1 MPVST
6 FSHGS
11 TAVRFGARSEIVS
24 RWNTTRERILQDER
38 LQRNSHLQELDGTG
52 IHFSESWPLR
62 PASTSSTME
71 IEDKMLDDETAKE
84 GSHHITSLTPEPE
97 VQWVADNIEAERSLP
112 TQRLSGSWPR
122 RRTVLLPVSEEE
134 DSRRVLKGCDSGTF
148 ESPPPNAE
156 EALVTSITQR
166 RAQESKASQEAS
178 QNGSETANTLDSSGE
193 PIATAPSSTRVP
205 SETSF
210 VDRTSPTSDQS
221 RRTSPTLDGEVAT
234 SISYTRKSSIAKSSI
249 LEDTSQRSS
258 TYNPHSTTQITQ
270 NYDRVRYSWQSVRD
284 EQPNRPRVTILKIV
298 STAASSSAGFPQ
310 GEAFGFSISP
320 GGRRIAAYNSARLYI
335 LQTTPLPVGI
345 SQDFELKRRP
355 LAVEVLDDGTF
366 LAILSDQH
374 TVNVYDLSQSRRCKT
389 IKLDFPTYCIAL
401 APMGGLLAAAYE
413 GGVEIFSLDP
423 AALPTDR
430 RAVRSQR
437 MDRMSFSQD
446 GSTLLGTTTRVNASS
461 SVIVNVP
468 VFPASPDGVPT
479 SEELKEA
486 WCSELLHPENI
497 RNSSHASF
505 MREDGNTCNDRLF
518 AWNGIADTFGV
529 LNTTDLKYGNVD
541 FPVVVSPPLSSCGG
555 CGAAI
560 KSAPALDEFGDTV
573 AMIVNDRTVRLYIVP
588 HKASESEAAVEA
600 HSIDHELDEGYG
612 CPFSDARWVYS
623 DNSRPGQSNSQGH
636 VQGRLLVTS
645 PGGVGDSGLP
655 EESVQDIEGGRI
667 IMFDF
672 DSQFSGQPTQTYSLA
687 LGKSPPQTLEEPE
700 IDVADE
706 VALIRRRTINQ
717 SKGGGLSQ
725 RPVTLGRAATTFNPA
740 RNGNRSNSPAFNLR
754 RASSATSMN
763 PGQSDAARSL
773 PDLLETNEASESTA
787 AIDEPF
793 LNTAP
798 RSQASLQR
806 AASNAQRHR
815 FQALEERS
823 QQRMSADSAAS
834 FLPLPEYTE
843 EPNAPLPSRF
853 RVMAGLDSHPPNESK
868 PAVVTKSNVRHSGG
882 FQSQANTPS
891 PAVGRST
898 VEQPFAGPVATTPTA
913 RGTRV
918 NSAQPQ
924 IPRSLQRAYS
934 HAVGRM
940 GTGQAP
946 TLIGDWQNVSPIGP
960 NSENGFPASFNN
972 GAPQS
977 AAPRASSAAPRT
989 SVEEPWNQTSSDTT
1003 RIPRYRHSTSLL
1015 NPPGHRTPH
1024 PSPNPAAPAYPQNAR
1039 SMLPSQ
1045 QNLNRHMPA
1054 YMQAFHDSSAASSSL
1069 PTSLFSAAQ
1078 MPDHVPHRILEPI
1091 SAVPHP
1097 VTAWHPPAPSSP
1109 APAPDVPRGNAR
1121 TPDVLRPN
1129 MRSADNLR
1137 SNMRSADDLSAHI
1150 RSPDA
1155 LRATIRSPD
1164 VHRVNMRSPNSGHS
1178 RQASLVGKTATAF
1191 PATTKTKKLG
1201 FFKRKRKGVD
1211 DPRLS
1216 SAGAGTVTD
1225 RVPDLPGKNVPRS
1238 AWTSGKKIKKR
1249 ESSSVSWKWW

>member
-24 RWNTTRERILQDER
+24 RWNSTRERILQDEY
-38 LQRNSHLQELDGTG
+38 LQRNSQIQELDGTG
-52 IHFSESWPLR
+52 LHESESWPLR
-62 PASTSSTME
+62 PASVSPTSESG
-71 IEDKMLDDETAKE
+71 DKMYDVDTAKE
-84 GSHHITSLTPEPE
+84 GSHHITSLAPEPE
-97 VQWVADNIEAERSLP
+97 AEWVADDVDAREPVPI
-112 TQRLSGSWPR
+112 QRLSGSWPR

-134 DSRRVLKGCDSGTF
+134 DSHQGHVAVLKGSDSGTF
-148 ESPPPNAE
+148 VSPPPDAE
-156 EALVTSITQR
+156 EALVTQIAQR
-166 RAQESKASQEAS
+166 RNQESKVSLETSPETSKEVADALEPSEGPNVTAPASTPAS
-178 QNGSETANTLDSSGE
+178 SETG
-193 PIATAPSSTRVP
+193 
-205 SETSF
+205 SF
-210 VDRTSPTSDQS
+210 DRTNVTPDQS
-221 RRTSPTLDGEVAT
+221 RRTSPTFGGDVAT
-234 SISYTRKSSIAKSSI
+234 TNSYARKSSIAKSSL

-270 NYDRVRYSWQSVRD
+270 NNDRVRYSWQSSRD
-284 EQPNRPRVTILKIV
+284 EEPNRPRVTILKIV

-345 SQDFELKRRP
+345 SQDFTLKRRP

-374 TVNVYDLSQSRRCKT
+374 TVNIYDLSQSRRSKT

-413 GGVEIFSLDP
+413 GGVEIFSLHP
-423 AALPTDR
+423 TALPTDR

-437 MDRMSFSQD
+437 MDRLSFSQD
-446 GSTLLGTTTRVNASS
+446 GSTLLGTTTRINASS

-486 WCSELLHPENI
+486 WCSELLHPENV

-518 AWNGIADTFGV
+518 AWNGIADTFGI
-529 LNTTDLKYGNVD
+529 LNTTDLQYGHVD
-541 FPVVVSPPLSSCGG
+541 FPVVVSPPLSTCGG

-560 KSAPALDEFGDTV
+560 KSAPALDEYGDTV

-588 HKASESEAAVEA
+588 HKASDNGVGVEA

-623 DNSRPGQSNSQGH
+623 DTSASARSNNQAH

-672 DSQFSGQPTQTYSLA
+672 DSQFSGHPTQTYSLA

-706 VALIRRRTINQ
+706 VALVRRRTINQ

-725 RPVTLGRAATTFNPA
+725 RPVTLGRAATTFNPT
-740 RNGNRSNSPAFNLR
+740 RNGARSNSPAFNLR
-754 RASSATSMN
+754 RTSSATSMHS
-763 PGQSDAARSL
+763 GQPDAARPL
-773 PDLLETNEASESTA
+773 PDLLETNEAIEPTA

-823 QQRMSADSAAS
+823 QQRMSGESAAG

-853 RVMAGLDSHPPNESK
+853 RAMAGLDSPAQTEPK
-868 PAVVTKSNVRHSGG
+868 PAVVTKSGERNSGPS
-882 FQSQANTPS
+882 QSQANTSPS
-891 PAVGRST
+891 AADRVAVDHL
-898 VEQPFAGPVATTPTA
+898 ATMPRTH
-913 RGTRV
+913 
-918 NSAQPQ
+918 AQPQ

-934 HAVGRM
+934 HAVGRI

-946 TLIGDWQNVSPIGP
+946 VLIGDWQNVSPIGP
-960 NSENGFPASFNN
+960 NGQYGFPNSLNTSH
-972 GAPQS
+972 S
-977 AAPRASSAAPRT
+977 AGPRVSS
-989 SVEEPWNQTSSDTT
+989 EEPQDRVSSDTT
-1003 RIPRYRHSTSLL
+1003 RRARYRHSTSLL
-1015 NPPGHRTPH
+1015 NPPGHRTPNLS
-1024 PSPNPAAPAYPQNAR
+1024 PSPTSPTYPPSATAT
-1039 SMLPSQ
+1039 LPPHQ
-1045 QNLNRHMPA
+1045 FPNFTALNHHMPPH
-1054 YMQAFHDSSAASSSL
+1054 MQAFHDDAATASSSA
-1069 PTSLFSAAQ
+1069 SLFSATH
-1078 MPDHVPHRILEPI
+1078 MPDHVPHRILEPTSTI
-1091 SAVPHP
+1091 PHP
-1097 VTAWHPPAPSSP
+1097 VTAWHPPAASSP
-1109 APAPDVPRGNAR
+1109 AAPAPDVPRGN
-1121 TPDVLRPN
+1121 V
-1129 MRSADNLR
+1129 RSPGVPR
-1137 SNMRSADDLSAHI
+1137 SNL
-1150 RSPDA
+1150 
-1155 LRATIRSPD
+1155 
-1164 VHRVNMRSPNSGHS
+1164 RSPNSGHSYSHSHSHS
-1178 RQASLVGKTATAF
+1178 RQASLVGKTAAF
-1191 PATTKTKKLG
+1191 PTTVKVKKRG
-1201 FFKRKRKGVD
+1201 FFKRNSKSVD
-1211 DPRLS
+1211 DRRHTADGIADLS
-1216 SAGAGTVTD
+1216 GRNAANSG
-1225 RVPDLPGKNVPRS
+1225 
-1238 AWTSGKKIKKR
+1238 WMSGKKIKKK
-1249 ESSSVSWKWW
+1249 EGSAPGGGGGCAVM

>member
-6 FSHGS
+6 FSHES
-11 TAVRFGARSEIVS
+11 TTVRFGARSEIVS
-24 RWNTTRERILQDER
+24 RWHSTRERILQDEY
-38 LQRNSHLQELDGTG
+38 LQQNSQIQELDGTG

-62 PASTSSTME
+62 PASASPTPAET
-71 IEDKMLDDETAKE
+71 EDKMLDVDTTIEE
-84 GSHHITSLTPEPE
+84 SHHITSLAPEPE
-97 VQWVADNIEAERSLP
+97 AQWVEDDVGMAERMP
-112 TQRLSGSWPR
+112 MQRLSGSWPR
-122 RRTVLLPVSEEE
+122 RRTVLLPVSEEV
-134 DSRRVLKGCDSGTF
+134 DSRQVLKGSDSGTF
-148 ESPPPNAE
+148 VSAPPDAE
-156 EALVTSITQR
+156 EALVTSIAQR
-166 RAQESKASQEAS
+166 RAQESKVSQETS
-178 QNGSETANTLDSSGE
+178 HNVSEEVANALETPEE
-193 PIATAPSSTRVP
+193 PEVTAPLSTRAP
-205 SETSF
+205 SETSLL
-210 VDRTSPTSDQS
+210 DRTNASPDQS
-221 RRTSPTLDGEVAT
+221 RRTSPTLDGDFAT
-234 SISYTRKSSIAKSSI
+234 STSYARKNSIAKSSI
-249 LEDTSQRSS
+249 LDDTSQISS
-258 TYNPHSTTQITQ
+258 THNAHSTTQITH
-270 NYDRVRYSWQSVRD
+270 NNGRVRYSWQSVRD
-284 EQPNRPRVTILKIV
+284 EEPNRPRVTILKIV
-298 STAASSSAGFPQ
+298 STAASSSAGFPH

-335 LQTTPLPVGI
+335 LQTTPLPVGV

-401 APMGGLLAAAYE
+401 GPMGGLLAAAYE

-423 AALPTDR
+423 TALPTDR

-437 MDRMSFSQD
+437 MDRLSFSQD

-518 AWNGIADTFGV
+518 AWNGIADTFGM
-529 LNTTDLKYGNVD
+529 LNTTDLQYGNVD
-541 FPVVVSPPLSSCGG
+541 FPVVVSPPLSTCGG

-560 KSAPALDEFGDTV
+560 KSVPALDEYGDTV

-588 HKASESEAAVEA
+588 HKASENGVGVEA

-612 CPFSDARWVYS
+612 YPFSDARWVYS
-623 DNSRPGQSNSQGH
+623 DTNRPPQSNNQAH

-655 EESVQDIEGGRI
+655 EELVQDLEGGRI

-672 DSQFSGQPTQTYSLA
+672 DTQFSGQATQTYSLA

-700 IDVADE
+700 VDVADE

-740 RNGNRSNSPAFNLR
+740 RNGSRSNSPAYNLR
-754 RASSATSMN
+754 RANSAMSVYSGH
-763 PGQSDAARSL
+763 PDAARSL
-773 PDLLETNEASESTA
+773 PDLLETNEASEPTT

-806 AASNAQRHR
+806 AASNSQRHR

-823 QQRMSADSAAS
+823 QQRMSGDSTAG

-853 RVMAGLDSHPPNESK
+853 RVMAGLDSHPLPEPK
-868 PAVVTKSNVRHSGG
+868 PAVATKSNARHSGG
-882 FQSQANTPS
+882 FQAQTSTPS
-891 PAVGRST
+891 SAVSRET
-898 VEQPFAGPVATTPTA
+898 IDQVFAGPVATTPTA
-913 RGTRV
+913 RSTRR

-934 HAVGRM
+934 QAVI

-946 TLIGDWQNVSPIGP
+946 VLIGDWQNVSPIGP
-960 NSENGFPASFNN
+960 SGQYGFPSSFNN
-972 GAPQS
+972 GASQS
-977 AAPRASSAAPRT
+977 AAPRASS
-989 SVEEPWNQTSSDTT
+989 EEPWDPVSSDKL
-1003 RIPRYRHSTSLL
+1003 RSNRYRHSTSLL

-1024 PSPNPAAPAYPQNAR
+1024 SSPNPTTPAYLQSATPTFTPQPQQSPNFTA
-1039 SMLPSQ
+1039 LP
-1045 QNLNRHMPA
+1045 RRRMPA
-1054 YMQAFHDSSAASSSL
+1054 HMQAFHDTAATTSS
-1069 PTSLFSAAQ
+1069 PTSLFSATQ
-1078 MPDHVPHRILEPI
+1078 LPDHVPHRILEPI
-1091 SAVPHP
+1091 STIPHP

-1121 TPDVLRPN
+1121 SPDVLRAN
-1129 MRSADNLR
+1129 MRSSDV
-1137 SNMRSADDLSAHI
+1137 
-1150 RSPDA
+1150 
-1155 LRATIRSPD
+1155 LRASMRSPD
-1164 VHRVNMRSPNSGHS
+1164 VLRANMRSPNSGHS
-1178 RQASLVGKTATAF
+1178 RQASLIGRTATAF
-1191 PATTKTKKLG
+1191 PTTVKAKKLG

-1211 DPRLS
+1211 DHRLS
-1216 SAGAGTVTD
+1216 GAGAGAGAD
-1225 RVPDLPGKNVPRS
+1225 RIPDPPVKNVAS
-1238 AWTSGKKIKKR
+1238 TGWMSGRKIKKKDGKP
-1249 ESSSVSWKWW
+1249 STAGGSGSGCAVM

>member
-24 RWNTTRERILQDER
+24 RWNSTRERILQDEY
-38 LQRNSHLQELDGTG
+38 LQRNSQIQELDGTG
-52 IHFSESWPLR
+52 LHESETWPLR
-62 PASTSSTME
+62 PASVSPTSESD
-71 IEDKMLDDETAKE
+71 DKMLDLDTAKE
-84 GSHHITSLTPEPE
+84 GSHHITSLAPEPE
-97 VQWVADNIEAERSLP
+97 AQWVADDVDAGETVPI
-112 TQRLSGSWPR
+112 QRLSGSWPR

-134 DSRRVLKGCDSGTF
+134 DSHQKRVAVLKGSDSGTF
-148 ESPPPNAE
+148 VSPAPDAE
-156 EALVTSITQR
+156 EAHVTSIAQR
-166 RAQESKASQEAS
+166 RGQESRVSQETSREAS
-178 QNGSETANTLDSSGE
+178 ENVADAFESPGE
-193 PIATAPSSTRVP
+193 PVVTAPASTRAP
-205 SETSF
+205 SETSSF
-210 VDRTSPTSDQS
+210 DRTNATPDQS
-221 RRTSPTLDGEVAT
+221 RRTSPALDGEVAT
-234 SISYTRKSSIAKSSI
+234 SISYARKSSIAKSSL
-249 LEDTSQRSS
+249 LEDISQRSS
-258 TYNPHSTTQITQ
+258 TYNPQSTTQITQ
-270 NYDRVRYSWQSVRD
+270 NNDRVRYSWQSSRD
-284 EQPNRPRVTILKIV
+284 EEPNRPRVTILKIV

-345 SQDFELKRRP
+345 SQDFTLKRRP

-374 TVNVYDLSQSRRCKT
+374 TVNVYDLSQSRRSKT

-413 GGVEIFSLDP
+413 GGVEIFSLHP
-423 AALPTDR
+423 SALPTDR

-437 MDRMSFSQD
+437 MDRLSFSQD
-446 GSTLLGTTTRVNASS
+446 GSTLLGTTTRINASS

-529 LNTTDLKYGNVD
+529 LNTTDLQYGNVD
-541 FPVVVSPPLSSCGG
+541 FPVVVSPPLSTCGG

-560 KSAPALDEFGDTV
+560 KSAPALDEYGDTV

-588 HKASESEAAVEA
+588 HKASDSGVGVEA

-612 CPFSDARWVYS
+612 CPFSDARWVHS
-623 DNSRPGQSNSQGH
+623 DTSASARSNNQTH

-645 PGGVGDSGLP
+645 PGGVGDSGFT
-655 EESVQDIEGGRI
+655 EESVQDMEGGRI

-672 DSQFSGQPTQTYSLA
+672 DSQFSGQATQTYSLT
-687 LGKSPPQTLEEPE
+687 LGKSPPQILEEPE

-706 VALIRRRTINQ
+706 VALVRRRTINQ
-717 SKGGGLSQ
+717 NKGGGLSQ

-740 RNGNRSNSPAFNLR
+740 RNGARSNRPAFNLR
-754 RASSATSMN
+754 RTNSVTSAYL
-763 PGQSDAARSL
+763 GQPDPARSL
-773 PDLLETNEASESTA
+773 PDLLETNEATESTA

-798 RSQASLQR
+798 RSHASLQR

-823 QQRMSADSAAS
+823 QQRMSGESSAG

-853 RVMAGLDSHPPNESK
+853 RAMAGLDSPAQPEPK
-868 PAVVTKSNVRHSGG
+868 PSVATKSNARTSAAYQGQV
-882 FQSQANTPS
+882 NTPLS
-891 PAVGRST
+891 
-898 VEQPFAGPVATTPTA
+898 AGHVATM
-913 RGTRV
+913 
-918 NSAQPQ
+918 SAGGSTHTQPQ

-934 HAVGRM
+934 HAVGRI

-946 TLIGDWQNVSPIGP
+946 VLIGDWQNVSPIGP
-960 NSENGFPASFNN
+960 NGQYGFPSSLNS
-972 GAPQS
+972 GAPHS
-977 AAPRASSAAPRT
+977 AVPRVSS
-989 SVEEPWNQTSSDTT
+989 EEPWDRVSSDTT
-1003 RIPRYRHSTSLL
+1003 RSNRYRHSTSLL
-1015 NPPGHRTPH
+1015 NPPGHRT
-1024 PSPNPAAPAYPQNAR
+1024 SPNPNSPTYPQSAA
-1039 SMLPSQ
+1039 STLPPQ
-1045 QNLNRHMPA
+1045 QFPNFTALNRHTPPR
-1054 YMQAFHDSSAASSSL
+1054 MQAFHDAAATPSS
-1069 PTSLFSAAQ
+1069 PTSLFSATQ
-1078 MPDHVPHRILEPI
+1078 MPDHVPHRILEPTSTI
-1091 SAVPHP
+1091 PHP

-1121 TPDVLRPN
+1121 SPEVLR
-1129 MRSADNLR
+1129 SSL
-1137 SNMRSADDLSAHI
+1137 
-1150 RSPDA
+1150 
-1155 LRATIRSPD
+1155 
-1164 VHRVNMRSPNSGHS
+1164 RSPNSGHS
-1178 RQASLVGKTATAF
+1178 RQTSLVCKTAALPTTA
-1191 PATTKTKKLG
+1191 KVKKRG
-1201 FFKRKRKGVD
+1201 FFKRNKKSAD
-1211 DPRLS
+1211 NPRSFGGS
-1216 SAGAGTVTD
+1216 SRVAADGTA
-1225 RVPDLPGKNVPRS
+1225 DLPGKKAAS
-1238 AWTSGKKIKKR
+1238 SGWMSGKKIKKK
-1249 ESSSVSWKWW
+1249 EGAASAGGSGGGSGCAVM

>member
-24 RWNTTRERILQDER
+24 RWNTTRERILQDEHS
-38 LQRNSHLQELDGTG
+38 QIQELDGTG
-52 IHFSESWPLR
+52 IHLSDSWPLR
-62 PASTSSTME
+62 PASTSPTVES
-71 IEDKMLDDETAKE
+71 EDKMFDVDVAKE

-97 VQWVADNIEAERSLP
+97 VQWVADDVDAGASLP
-112 TQRLSGSWPR
+112 IQRLSGSWPR

-134 DSRRVLKGCDSGTF
+134 DSRQVLKGCDSGTF
-148 ESPPPNAE
+148 VSPPPDAE
-156 EALVTSITQR
+156 EALVTTITQR
-166 RAQESKASQEAS
+166 RAQESKVSRETSQD
-178 QNGSETANTLDSSGE
+178 GSRETSNAPDSTEE
-193 PIATAPSSTRVP
+193 PIITAPSSTRAP

-210 VDRTSPTSDQS
+210 VDRTSASPDQS
-221 RRTSPTLDGEVAT
+221 RRTSPTLDGEFAT
-234 SISYTRKSSIAKSSI
+234 SNSYPRKSSIAKSLL

-270 NYDRVRYSWQSVRD
+270 KNDRVRYSWQSARD
-284 EQPNRPRVTILKIV
+284 EEPNRPRVTILKIV

-423 AALPTDR
+423 SALPTDR

-437 MDRMSFSQD
+437 MDRLSFSQD

-518 AWNGIADTFGV
+518 AWNGIADTFGM
-529 LNTTDLKYGNVD
+529 LNTTDLQYGNVD
-541 FPVVVSPPLSSCGG
+541 FPVVVSPPLSTCGG

-560 KSAPALDEFGDTV
+560 KSAPALDEYGDTV

-588 HKASESEAAVEA
+588 HKASENGVGVEA

-623 DNSRPGQSNSQGH
+623 DTSRPGQSNHQAH

-655 EESVQDIEGGRI
+655 EESVQDMEGGRI

-672 DSQFSGQPTQTYSLA
+672 DTQFSGQPTQTYSLA

-740 RNGNRSNSPAFNLR
+740 RNGVRTNSPAFNLR
-754 RASSATSMN
+754 RASSTPSIN
-763 PGQSDAARSL
+763 SGQLDAARAL
-773 PDLLETNEASESTA
+773 PDLLETNEASEPTA

-823 QQRMSADSAAS
+823 QQRMSVDSAGG

-853 RVMAGLDSHPPNESK
+853 RAMAGLDSHPLPETK
-868 PAVVTKSNVRHSGG
+868 PAVVTKSNARHSGG
-882 FQSQANTPS
+882 FQSQTNTPS
-891 PAVGRST
+891 SAVSREDRAT
-898 VEQPFAGPVATTPTA
+898 AGSVATTPTA

-934 HAVGRM
+934 HAVGRI

-946 TLIGDWQNVSPIGP
+946 VLIGDWQNVSPIGP
-960 NSENGFPASFNN
+960 NSDYGFPTSFNN
-972 GAPQS
+972 GTPQS
-977 AAPRASSAAPRT
+977 AAPRASS
-989 SVEEPWNQTSSDTT
+989 EEPWDRTSSDTL
-1003 RIPRYRHSTSLL
+1003 RNNRYRHSTSLL

-1024 PSPNPAAPAYPQNAR
+1024 SSPSLSSPAYPQRATSTAR
-1039 SMLPSQ
+1039 PQ
-1045 QNLNRHMPA
+1045 QFPDFTALDRR
-1054 YMQAFHDSSAASSSL
+1054 MQAFHDAAATSSS
-1069 PTSLFSAAQ
+1069 PASLFSAAQ
-1078 MPDHVPHRILEPI
+1078 LPDHVPHRILEPI
-1091 SAVPHP
+1091 STVPHP

-1109 APAPDVPRGNAR
+1109 APAPDVPRGNVR
-1121 TPDVLRPN
+1121 TPDILRGNVRTLDALPLRVN
-1129 MRSADNLR
+1129 MRS
-1137 SNMRSADDLSAHI
+1137 
-1150 RSPDA
+1150 PDI
-1155 LRATIRSPD
+1155 LRAG
-1164 VHRVNMRSPNSGHS
+1164 MRSPNSGHS
-1178 RQASLVGKTATAF
+1178 RQTSLVGKTTTAF
-1191 PATTKTKKLG
+1191 PTTVKAKKLG

-1211 DPRLS
+1211 EHRLS
-1216 SAGAGTVTD
+1216 GVAARTD
-1225 RVPDLPGKNVPRS
+1225 SVADLPGKTAPS
-1238 AWTSGKKIKKR
+1238 SSWMSGKKIKKKDA
-1249 ESSSVSWKWW
+1249 SASAGGAGGGCAVM

>member
-24 RWNTTRERILQDER
+24 RWNTTRERILQDEH
-38 LQRNSHLQELDGTG
+38 LQRNSQIQELDGTG

-62 PASTSSTME
+62 PASASPPPVES
-71 IEDKMLDDETAKE
+71 EDKMLDVDTAKE
-84 GSHHITSLTPEPE
+84 GSHHITSLAPEPE
-97 VQWVADNIEAERSLP
+97 AQWVADNVDAGGSLP
-112 TQRLSGSWPR
+112 IQRLSGSWPR

-134 DSRRVLKGCDSGTF
+134 DSRQILKGSDSGTF
-148 ESPPPNAE
+148 VSPPPDAE
-156 EALVTSITQR
+156 EALVTIITQR
-166 RAQESKASQEAS
+166 RAQESKVSQATL
-178 QNGSETANTLDSSGE
+178 QNGHGETSNALDSPDE
-193 PIATAPSSTRVP
+193 PIVTAPSSTRAP
-205 SETSF
+205 SETSL
-210 VDRTSPTSDQS
+210 VDRTNASPDQS
-221 RRTSPTLDGEVAT
+221 RRTSPTLDGEIAA
-234 SISYTRKSSIAKSSI
+234 SALYPRKSSIAKS
-249 LEDTSQRSS
+249 LLLDDTSQRSS

-270 NYDRVRYSWQSVRD
+270 NNDRVRYSWQSARD
-284 EQPNRPRVTILKIV
+284 EEPNRPRVTILKIV

-423 AALPTDR
+423 TALPTDR

-437 MDRMSFSQD
+437 MDRLSFSQD

-529 LNTTDLKYGNVD
+529 LDTMDLKYGNVD
-541 FPVVVSPPLSSCGG
+541 FPVVVSPPLSTCGG

-560 KSAPALDEFGDTV
+560 KSAPALDEYGDTV
-573 AMIVNDRTVRLYIVP
+573 AMVVNDRTVRLYIVP
-588 HKASESEAAVEA
+588 HKASESEIGVEA

-612 CPFSDARWVYS
+612 CPFTDARWVYS
-623 DNSRPGQSNSQGH
+623 DTSRPGQSNCQAH

-655 EESVQDIEGGRI
+655 EESVQDMEGGRI

-740 RNGNRSNSPAFNLR
+740 RNGARSNSPAFNLR
-754 RASSATSMN
+754 RVSSTTSVN
-763 PGQSDAARSL
+763 TGQPDVARSL
-773 PDLLETNEASESTA
+773 PDLLETNEASEPTA

-823 QQRMSADSAAS
+823 QQRMSGESAS
-834 FLPLPEYTE
+834 GFLPLPEYTE

-853 RVMAGLDSHPPNESK
+853 RAMAGLDSHPQPEPK
-868 PAVVTKSNVRHSGG
+868 PSVVTKSNARNSGG
-882 FQSQANTPS
+882 FQSQTNTPS
-891 PAVGRST
+891 SAVSRETLGQAS
-898 VEQPFAGPVATTPTA
+898 AGAFATTPTA
-913 RGTRV
+913 RGTRG

-946 TLIGDWQNVSPIGP
+946 VLIGDWQNVSPIGP
-960 NSENGFPASFNN
+960 NSQYASPTAFNN
-972 GAPQS
+972 GTPQS
-977 AAPRASSAAPRT
+977 AAPRASS
-989 SVEEPWNQTSSDTT
+989 EEPWDRTSSDTA
-1003 RIPRYRHSTSLL
+1003 RSNRYRHSTSLL

-1024 PSPNPAAPAYPQNAR
+1024 ASPNLSSAAYPQRAT
-1039 SMLPSQ
+1039 STQ
-1045 QNLNRHMPA
+1045 QQFPNFTALNRRMPA
-1054 YMQAFHDSSAASSSL
+1054 QMQAFHDSAADSAS
-1069 PTSLFSAAQ
+1069 PTSLFSATQ
-1078 MPDHVPHRILEPI
+1078 SPDHVPHRILEPI
-1091 SAVPHP
+1091 STVPHP

-1109 APAPDVPRGNAR
+1109 APAPDVPRGNVR
-1121 TPDVLRPN
+1121 TPDVLRANTRSPDVLRAN
-1129 MRSADNLR
+1129 M
-1137 SNMRSADDLSAHI
+1137 

-1155 LRATIRSPD
+1155 MRAS
-1164 VHRVNMRSPNSGHS
+1164 MRSPNSGHS
-1178 RQASLVGKTATAF
+1178 RQTSLVGKTATAF
-1191 PATTKTKKLG
+1191 PTTVKAKKLG
-1201 FFKRKRKGVD
+1201 FFKRKRKGVVD
-1211 DPRLS
+1211 DHRLS
-1216 SAGAGTVTD
+1216 GAGAGTGAD
-1225 RVPDLPGKNVPRS
+1225 RAAADLLGKNVPS
-1238 AWTSGKKIKKR
+1238 SSGWMSGKKIKKK
-1249 ESSSVSWKWW
+1249 EASASAGGNGCAVM

>member
-11 TAVRFGARSEIVS
+11 TAVRYGARSEIVS
-24 RWNTTRERILQDER
+24 RWNATRERILQDER
-38 LQRNSHLQELDGTG
+38 LQRDSQIQELDGTG

-62 PASTSSTME
+62 PASASPPPVES
-71 IEDKMLDDETAKE
+71 EDKMLDFDTAQE
-84 GSHHITSLTPEPE
+84 GSHHITSLAPEPE
-97 VQWVADNIEAERSLP
+97 AQWVADDVDAGSNSPVR
-112 TQRLSGSWPR
+112 QLSGSWPR
-122 RRTVLLPVSEEE
+122 RRTVLLPVSEEGE
-134 DSRRVLKGCDSGTF
+134 SRQVLKGCDSGTF
-148 ESPPPNAE
+148 ESPPPDAE
-156 EALVTSITQR
+156 EAHVTLITQR
-166 RAQESKASQEAS
+166 RAQESKVSQETPRD
-178 QNGSETANTLDSSGE
+178 GSETMNTLDSSEE
-193 PIATAPSSTRVP
+193 PIATAPASTRAP
-205 SETSF
+205 SETSS
-210 VDRTSPTSDQS
+210 VDRTNATPDQS
-221 RRTSPTLDGEVAT
+221 RRTSPTLNEDIAT
-234 SISYTRKSSIAKSSI
+234 TTSYPRKSSIAKSSL

-258 TYNPHSTTQITQ
+258 THNPHSTTQITQ
-270 NYDRVRYSWQSVRD
+270 NNDRVRYSWQSARD
-284 EQPNRPRVTILKIV
+284 EEPNRPRVTILKIV
-298 STAASSSAGFPQ
+298 STAASSSAGSPQ
-310 GEAFGFSISP
+310 GEAFGFSISLS
-320 GGRRIAAYNSARLYI
+320 GRRIACYNSARLYI
-335 LQTTPLPVGI
+335 LQTNPLPVGI

-423 AALPTDR
+423 TALPTDR

-437 MDRMSFSQD
+437 MDRLSFSQD

-479 SEELKEA
+479 SKELKEA

-497 RNSSHASF
+497 RNSSHALF
-505 MREDGNTCNDRLF
+505 MREDRNTCNDRLF

-529 LNTTDLKYGNVD
+529 LNTTDLKYGSVD
-541 FPVVVSPPLSSCGG
+541 FPVVVSPPLSTCGG

-560 KSAPALDEFGDTV
+560 KSAPALDEYGDTV

-588 HKASESEAAVEA
+588 HKASESEVAVEA

-612 CPFSDARWVYS
+612 CPFTDARWVYS
-623 DNSRPGQSNSQGH
+623 DNGRPGQSDNQAH

-655 EESVQDIEGGRI
+655 EDSVQDMEGGRI

-700 IDVADE
+700 MDVADE

-717 SKGGGLSQ
+717 SRGGGLSQ
-725 RPVTLGRAATTFNPA
+725 RSVTLGRAATTFNPA

-754 RASSATSMN
+754 RASSATSVN
-763 PGQSDAARSL
+763 PGQSDATRPL
-773 PDLLETNEASESTA
+773 PDLLETNETSEPTA

-823 QQRMSADSAAS
+823 QQRMSGESAAS

-853 RVMAGLDSHPPNESK
+853 RVMAGLDSHPPPGSK
-868 PAVVTKSNVRHSGG
+868 PAVVTKSNARNSGG
-882 FQSQANTPS
+882 FQSEVTTS
-891 PAVGRST
+891 SSAVSRET
-898 VEQPFAGPVATTPTA
+898 VDEASAGHVFTASAA
-913 RGTRV
+913 RGFRV
-918 NSAQPQ
+918 GSAQPQ

-934 HAVGRM
+934 QAAGRM

-946 TLIGDWQNVSPIGP
+946 VLIGDWQNVSPIGP
-960 NSENGFPASFNN
+960 NGQYGFPTSFNK
-972 GAPQS
+972 GTPQS
-977 AAPRASSAAPRT
+977 ATHRASSAAPRT
-989 SVEEPWNQTSSDTT
+989 SVEEPGGRTSSDTM
-1003 RIPRYRHSTSLL
+1003 RSPRYRHSTSLL

-1024 PSPNPAAPAYPQNAR
+1024 SFSNPASPAYFPSSR
-1039 SMLPSQ
+1039 STLPSQ
-1045 QNLNRHMPA
+1045 QLHNSTAPNRHIPPH
-1054 YMQAFHDSSAASSSL
+1054 MQAFHDSAGASSL
-1069 PTSLFSAAQ
+1069 PTSLFSATQ

-1091 SAVPHP
+1091 STVPHP

-1121 TPDVLRPN
+1121 SPDILR
-1129 MRSADNLR
+1129 AD
-1137 SNMRSADDLSAHI
+1137 SQSPDHLSAHM
-1150 RSPDA
+1150 RSPDP
-1155 LRATIRSPD
+1155 LRN
-1164 VHRVNMRSPNSGHS
+1164 NMRSPNSGHS
-1178 RQASLVGKTATAF
+1178 RQASLVGKNATAF
-1191 PATTKTKKLG
+1191 PTTVKAKKLG

-1211 DPRLS
+1211 DHRLS
-1216 SAGAGTVTD
+1216 SAGAGTD
-1225 RVPDLPGKNVPRS
+1225 RDPDPSGKHVPSSGW
-1238 AWTSGKKIKKR
+1238 ASGKKIKKK
-1249 ESSSVSWKWW
+1249 EGSSASWKWW

>member
-38 LQRNSHLQELDGTG
+38 LQRNSQIQELDGTG

-62 PASTSSTME
+62 PASASPPVE
-71 IEDKMLDDETAKE
+71 IEDTMLDVDAATE
-84 GSHHITSLTPEPE
+84 GSHHITSIAPEPE
-97 VQWVADNIEAERSLP
+97 AQWVAGAVSVAEQVP
-112 TQRLSGSWPR
+112 IQRLSGSWPR

-134 DSRRVLKGCDSGTF
+134 DSRQVLKGCDSGTF
-148 ESPPPNAE
+148 VPPPPDAE
-156 EALVTSITQR
+156 EASVTSITQR
-166 RAQESKASQEAS
+166 RAQESKASQEPS
-178 QNGSETANTLDSSGE
+178 QDGSEEVSNPVDLPGG
-193 PIATAPSSTRVP
+193 PIVTAPSSTRAP
-205 SETSF
+205 SEASF
-210 VDRTSPTSDQS
+210 VDCTNTSADQS
-221 RRTSPTLDGEVAT
+221 RRTSPTLDGDVAT
-234 SISYTRKSSIAKSSI
+234 STPYPRKSSIAKSS
-249 LEDTSQRSS
+249 LFEDTSQRSS
-258 TYNPHSTTQITQ
+258 IYNPHSTTQITQ
-270 NYDRVRYSWQSVRD
+270 NNDRVRYSWQSARD
-284 EQPNRPRVTILKIV
+284 EEPNRPRVTILKIV

-335 LQTTPLPVGI
+335 LQTAPLPVGI

-355 LAVEVLDDGTF
+355 LAVEILDDGTF

-423 AALPTDR
+423 TALPTDR

-437 MDRMSFSQD
+437 MDRLSFSHD

-486 WCSELLHPENI
+486 WCSGLLHPENI

-505 MREDGNTCNDRLF
+505 MREDGSTCNDRLF

-529 LNTTDLKYGNVD
+529 LNTTDFKYGNVD
-541 FPVVVSPPLSSCGG
+541 FPVVVSPPLSTCGG

-560 KSAPALDEFGDTV
+560 KSAPALDEYGDTV

-588 HKASESEAAVEA
+588 HKALDSEFGVEA

-612 CPFSDARWVYS
+612 CPFSDARWVFS
-623 DNSRPGQSNSQGH
+623 DTSRPGQSNYQAH

-645 PGGVGDSGLP
+645 PGGVGDSGFP

-672 DSQFSGQPTQTYSLA
+672 DSQFSGQATQTYSLA

-754 RASSATSMN
+754 RANSTTSANT
-763 PGQSDAARSL
+763 GQPDSAHSL
-773 PDLLETNEASESTA
+773 PDLLETNEVSEPTA

-823 QQRMSADSAAS
+823 QQRMSGESIAG

-853 RVMAGLDSHPPNESK
+853 RIMAGLDSHPPPESK
-868 PAVVTKSNVRHSGG
+868 PAVVTKSNPRHSGG
-882 FQSQANTPS
+882 FQSQGNTPS
-891 PAVGRST
+891 SAVHGDMIDRAS
-898 VEQPFAGPVATTPTA
+898 AGPVATTPTA
-913 RGTRV
+913 YGTRG

-940 GTGQAP
+940 GPGQAP
-946 TLIGDWQNVSPIGP
+946 VLIGDWQNVSPIGP
-960 NSENGFPASFNN
+960 SGQYGSPTGFNN
-972 GAPQS
+972 GSPQS
-977 AAPRASSAAPRT
+977 AAPRV
-989 SVEEPWNQTSSDTT
+989 SVEEPWNRTSSDTM
-1003 RIPRYRHSTSLL
+1003 RSNRYRHSTSLL
-1015 NPPGHRTPH
+1015 SPPGHRTPH
-1024 PSPNPAAPAYPQNAR
+1024 PSPNLTSSAFPQNAT
-1039 SMLPSQ
+1039 SALPPQ
-1045 QNLNRHMPA
+1045 QQFPNFTALNRRMPA
-1054 YMQAFHDSSAASSSL
+1054 HMQAFHDAAATSSS
-1069 PTSLFSAAQ
+1069 PASLFSATQ
-1078 MPDHVPHRILEPI
+1078 LPDHVPHRILEPI
-1091 SAVPHP
+1091 STVPHP

-1109 APAPDVPRGNAR
+1109 APAPDVPRGNMR
-1121 TPDVLRPN
+1121 SPDILRGGMRSPNGMRAN
-1129 MRSADNLR
+1129 MRSPDTMRA
-1137 SNMRSADDLSAHI
+1137 NM
-1150 RSPDA
+1150 
-1155 LRATIRSPD
+1155 RSPD
-1164 VHRVNMRSPNSGHS
+1164 VARANMRSPNSGHS

-1191 PATTKTKKLG
+1191 PTTVKAKKLG
-1201 FFKRKRKGVD
+1201 FFKRKPKQLNDGH
-1211 DPRLS
+1211 RLS
-1216 SAGAGTVTD
+1216 ATVTAAD
-1225 RVPDLPGKNVPRS
+1225 RIADLPGKNVS
-1238 AWTSGKKIKKR
+1238 SSGWMSGKKIKKK
-1249 ESSSVSWKWW
+1249 EASATAGGGGGGCAVM